1 MAFISSADSQ
11 PVGNIL
17 ASYLA
22 DVLLCP
28 QRTCIHVRTSEI
40 RVLVEKVYAEIIPS
54 RTEVHGTK
62 IYTIVRICV
71 MLATPKLGMNLA

>member
-1 MAFISSADSQ
+1 MCCCARSA
-11 PVGNIL
+11 P
-17 ASYLA
+17 AY
-22 DVLLCP
+22 
-28 QRTCIHVRTSEI
+28 VRTSEI